1 MNDYKELIYALKSCQ
16 HIASNC
22 IDCPLSNTKY
32 YNYKTKECE
41 VHLHNVAAD
50 VIEQLVRERDAA
62 VADLKSE
69 MERERGLNQ
78 CRYCK
83 YQEDDN
89 QCPNDCIPYSEKWR
103 WEWRGLEGKHE

>member
-1 MNDYKELIYALKSCQ
+1 MNDYKELVAELEEFSSLNDENLQSLIIENNDLQNALV
-16 HIASNC
+16 
-22 IDCPLSNTKY
+22 D
-32 YNYKTKECE
+32 
-41 VHLHNVAAD
+41 AAD

-69 MERERGLNQ
+69 LERERGLNQ

-83 YQEDDN
+83 YQEGDS
-89 QCPNDCIPYSEKWR
+89 QCPPDCIPYSEKWG

>member
-62 VADLKSE
+62 VADLENLMHTYS
-69 MERERGLNQ
+69 GTV
-78 CRYCK
+78 CFYCK
-83 YQEDDN
+83 HYNDRHCDDCVLGN
-89 QCPNDCIPYSEKWR
+89 KWQ
-103 WEWRGLEGKHE
+103 WRGVQEVDVE

>member
-62 VADLKSE
+62 VADLKRMS
-69 MERERGLNQ
+69 RVVQKIDGKSRNLPAD
-78 CRYCK
+78 K
-83 YQEDDN
+83 
-89 QCPNDCIPYSEKWR
+89 EK
-103 WEWRGLEGKHE
+103 K